1 MEQIPCTYCGNFF
14 DPSPRHKNQ
23 TACKKTTCQRAK
35 KAAWQRFKM
44 KNDPIYNANQKSSNQ
59 KWLKATPG
67 YWKDYRERN
76 PEKVERNRI
85 LQTIRNRKARSLP
98 PVAKTDESMIAKMD
112 ASKSN
117 KFEVLGQF
125 WMVPV
130 IAKMDA
136 SKVNIVKIP
145 MHYP

>member
-1 MEQIPCTYCGNFF
+1 MEQIPCTYCGDFF

-44 KNDPIYNANQKSSNQ
+44 KNDSIYNANQKGSNQ

-85 LQTIRNRKARSLP
+85 LQAIRNRRARSLP
-98 PVAKTDESMIAKMD
+98 SAAKTDESMIAKMD

-145 MHYP
+145 ICYP